1 VCSSRAKELL
11 AQGIQQNRFQEKN
24 PEQEKAER
32 RRQMPYH
39 MHINL
44 DLLECCHLTA
54 AMLREV
60 PNMAQEKNE
69 LSKKLLSK
77 MFRRHME
84 NFDHQVCCC
93 TTLIVL

>member
-1 VCSSRAKELL
+1 
-11 AQGIQQNRFQEKN
+11 
-24 PEQEKAER
+24 
-32 RRQMPYH
+32 MPYH